1 MRFPYE
7 RYYVRSSKQQR
18 FEIYRPVIYARIH
31 APDRVV
37 DLRCLV
43 DTGADFTLF
52 PRSIADKFVI
62 PVDDSASQ
70 PIFGIGG
77 TPLRAAPA
85 DTELELTDG
94 VESYRWNTS
103 ALFVSFP
110 RPADQQ
116 TIFGHKGFLEYF
128 TASFDGE
135 RRELELIPN
144 NTLPADRGH

>member
-1 MRFPYE
+1 MKFPYE
-7 RYYVRSSKQQR
+7 RYSVRFDQR
-18 FEIYRPVIYARIH
+18 RVEIYRPVVYARIH
-31 APDRVV
+31 GPDRVA

-52 PRSIADKFVI
+52 PRSLADKLGI
-62 PVDDSASQ
+62 PVDDSVSQ
-70 PIFGIGG
+70 AIFGISG

-94 VESYRWNTS
+94 VESYRWTAT

-116 TIFGHKGFLEYF
+116 TLFGHKGFLEYF

-144 NTLPADRGH
+144 STLPADRGH